1 MASALPC
8 LDPISI
14 GTFRVEGS
22 RLVAEE
28 SVLEEGA
35 LSAPGGE
42 VLDGLDLVHPL
53 AGVAELGPSREVVAG
68 RLVGPLDAEGEL
80 ARLGRPLVGAGEV
93 ADEDFG
99 EVQPTVDAVGL
110 EAVEPCARRALQ
122 HEGDVLH
129 GDAPIAVGY
138 ADGRGV
144 VDEPI
149 FRLHRAVVLG
159 RVSGE
164 REPFGEGLV
173 ADAGAKAWRADIVFF
188 F

>member
-1 MASALPC
+1 MCTP
-8 LDPISI
+8 
-14 GTFRVEGS
+14 
-22 RLVAEE
+22 
-28 SVLEEGA
+28 
-35 LSAPGGE
+35 
-42 VLDGLDLVHPL
+42 
-53 AGVAELGPSREVVAG
+53 
-68 RLVGPLDAEGEL
+68 
-80 ARLGRPLVGAGEV
+80 
-93 ADEDFG
+93 
-99 EVQPTVDAVGL
+99 
-110 EAVEPCARRALQ
+110 LQ

-129 GDAPIAVGY
+129 GDAPIAVGD
-138 ADGRGV
+138 ADGCGV